1 MKTIRVWSQDKIAV
15 IAFSLGLVSYGK
27 IFDRYRLEFKPD
39 FGLSGIG
46 VPLYLGKKKPLFRN
60 LLLIN
65 LFVFP
70 LAVISTMFLLIYWFL
85 FSYFE
90 GAKNFFIDGVWQTN
104 VKFFNYCNII
114 WMLIFLVLYLT
125 KQ

>member
-15 IAFSLGLVSYGK
+15 VAFSLGLASYGK
-27 IFDRYRLEFKPD
+27 VFNRYRLEFKPD

-60 LLLIN
+60 LFLIS

-70 LAVISTMFLLIYWFL
+70 LAIISTIILLVYWFL
-85 FSYFE
+85 HSYFN
-90 GAKNFFIDGVWQTN
+90 GMLNYIRDGVWQTN
-104 VKFFNYCNII
+104 VKFFNNVNII
-114 WMLIFLVLYLT
+114 LMVLFLLLYLF
-125 KQ
+125 K